1 MGYLHRSPAE
11 LEDDN
16 EEWVIQHLLICTH
29 SSEENMMLRYED
41 VSFNYSVT
49 HSCTVGMNMKGNVAN
64 TQRDPNR

>member
-1 MGYLHRSPAE
+1 MGYLHRSPAK

-29 SSEENMMLRYED
+29 SREENMMLRYKD
-41 VSFNYSVT
+41 VPLITQFT